1 MGLMSMFSGIFRS
14 KKPQS
19 SLTGAM
25 TAEGFVSKELFY
37 EILDLDSSIMLFFT
51 KKDGWI
57 GANRAFFATFDFTDI
72 DDFRNRHESLRELFE
87 SEAEEVF
94 TEYDKSWLDY
104 IRVHKKEGYLVT
116 ILNRDGE
123 PCSYR
128 AKCRMIKQQGTDLY
142 ALDLEDI
149 SELENAQRQ
158 TVAVEK
164 LKSKFLANIG
174 HEFRTPM
181 NGILGF
187 IELLEKS
194 DPTERQGEYLNMIH
208 SSARNLMSNIES
220 LLDLAQMQG
229 GRLKVSNSEFHL
241 VNEMEEVARIFFG
254 QGKDKGINI
263 SFLIDPKLPTYIT
276 GDLRK
281 IKQVLNNLVNNAIK
295 FTARG
300 GRVVVEVKL
309 LKRQLSGQC
318 SVGFAVKDTGKGIAA
333 DQLAL
338 ITEPFVS
345 GDQADNRLGVG
356 LSLSHGLIKLMDGD
370 LKIQSVEGRGS
381 SFNFA
386 LNFDASKESA
396 MRMLT
401 KRTVKVALLDENKI
415 EEANALTNYLRS
427 FGVNVVKVH
436 MIDEQIY
443 NDTELLYIVASQEQ
457 SAWMLKLGTFN
468 KKCKTVLLLDAG
480 EKLQTRTSHI
490 IDYTV
495 SKPLLPSSMEKH
507 LSHVFKIPKEKSKI
521 SDLHKDALRA
531 LVAEDNL
538 INQRLIKILL
548 QEYGLRVTT
557 ASDGEQA
564 VKLCRDHAFDIIF
577 MDIDMPVKDGIR
589 ATQEI
594 KNEEQVKGVK
604 MPIIALTALAMEGDR
619 EHILE
624 EGLDDYL
631 SKPLTREKLEYVL
644 NKHLQVTVGS

>member
-1 MGLMSMFSGIFRS
+1 MGIMTIFSNMFRT

-25 TAEGFVSKELFY
+25 SEEGFVSKELFY

-51 KKDGWI
+51 KKDGWV
-57 GANRAFFATFDFTDI
+57 GANRAFFATFDFVDI

-104 IRVHKKEGYLVT
+104 IRVHKKEGYAVT
-116 ILNRDGE
+116 ILNREGNL
-123 PCSYR
+123 CSYR
-128 AKCRMIKQQGTDLY
+128 AKCRMIKQQGTELY

-158 TVAVEK
+158 TIAVEK

-263 SFLIDPKLPTYIT
+263 SFLIDPKLPAYIT

-295 FTARG
+295 FTSRG

-318 SVGFAVKDTGKGIAA
+318 SIGFAVKDTGKGIAA

-386 LNFDASKESA
+386 LNFEASKESA

-436 MIDEQIY
+436 MIDDQIY

-468 KKCKTVLLLDAG
+468 KKCKTVLLLDAS

-490 IDYTV
+490 IDYTI
-495 SKPLLPSSMEKH
+495 SKPLLPSTMEKH
-507 LSHVFKIPKEKSKI
+507 LAHVFKIPKEKSKI
-521 SDLHKDALRA
+521 ANLHKDALRA

-644 NKHLQVTVGS
+644 NKHLHVALG

>member
-1 MGLMSMFSGIFRS
+1 MGLGNFFSNMFSS

-19 SLTGAM
+19 SLTGTM
-25 TAEGFVSKELFY
+25 TQEGFVSKELFY

-57 GANRAFFATFDFTDI
+57 GANRAFFATFDFENI
-72 DDFRNRHESLRELFE
+72 EDFRNRHESLRELFE

-104 IRVHKKEGYLVT
+104 IRVHKKEGYNLT
-116 ILNRDGE
+116 ILNREGKT
-123 PCSYR
+123 CSYR
-128 AKCRMIKQQGTDLY
+128 AKCRMIKQHGTELY

-194 DPTERQGEYLNMIH
+194 EPTERQGEYLTMIH

-229 GRLKVSNSEFHL
+229 GRLKVSASEFHL

-254 QGKDKGINI
+254 LGRDKGINI
-263 SFLIDPKLPTYIT
+263 SFLIDPKLPAYIT

-318 SVGFAVKDTGKGIAA
+318 SVGFSVKDTGKGIAA

-370 LKIQSVEGRGS
+370 LKIQSEEGRGS
-381 SFNFA
+381 AFNFA
-386 LNFDASKESA
+386 LNFEASKESA

-436 MIDEQIY
+436 MVDEQIY
-443 NDTELLYIVASQEQ
+443 NDTELLYVVASQEQ
-457 SAWMLKLGTFN
+457 SAWMLKLGTYN
-468 KKCKTVLLLDAG
+468 KKCKTVLLLDGG
-480 EKLQTRTSHI
+480 ERLQTRTSHI
-490 IDYTV
+490 IDYV
-495 SKPLLPSSMEKH
+495 IAKPLLPSTMEKH
-507 LSHVFKIPKEKSKI
+507 LAHVFKIPKEKSKI
-521 SDLHKDALRA
+521 ADIHKDVLRA

-557 ASDGEQA
+557 AGDGEQA
-564 VKLCRDHAFDIIF
+564 VKLCRDHDFDIIF

-594 KNEEQVKGVK
+594 KNEEQVKRTK

-644 NKHLQVTVGS
+644 NKHLNVVLG